1 MASNVSGPTFP
12 IALSTKLV
20 FTCSVLFPILLFN
33 FSFSLLSLIITVL
46 ELESLCL
53 LVLTTGSDISISMS
67 FSAAFLATSSANL
80 AAIAADSVLVGG
92 VPLGAGVFR
101 ALDSEDWG
109 GVGVLSGFSLL
120 MSSRMFFPVLGS
132 KMASGFFSLCGA

>member
-1 MASNVSGPTFP
+1 MASTVSGTTFP

-20 FTCSVLFPILLFN
+20 FTDSVLFPILLFN
-33 FSFSLLSLIITVL
+33 FSLLSLLSLTITVL

-53 LVLTTGSDISISMS
+53 LVLTTCSDVSISMS

-92 VPLGAGVFR
+92 VPL
-101 ALDSEDWG
+101 
-109 GVGVLSGFSLL
+109 
-120 MSSRMFFPVLGS
+120 
-132 KMASGFFSLCGA
+132 

>member
-1 MASNVSGPTFP
+1 MASTASGTTFP

-20 FTCSVLFPILLFN
+20 FTGSGLFPILLFN
-33 FSFSLLSLIITVL
+33 FSLLSLLSLTITVL

-53 LVLTTGSDISISMS
+53 LVLTGSDASISMS

-92 VPLGAGVFR
+92 VPL
-101 ALDSEDWG
+101 
-109 GVGVLSGFSLL
+109 
-120 MSSRMFFPVLGS
+120 
-132 KMASGFFSLCGA
+132 

>member
-1 MASNVSGPTFP
+1 MTSTVSGPIFP

-20 FTCSVLFPILLFN
+20 STDSVLFPILLFN
-33 FSFSLLSLIITVL
+33 FSLLSLLSLTITVL

-53 LVLTTGSDISISMS
+53 LVLTTGSDVSTSSMS

-92 VPLGAGVFR
+92 VPL
-101 ALDSEDWG
+101 
-109 GVGVLSGFSLL
+109 
-120 MSSRMFFPVLGS
+120 
-132 KMASGFFSLCGA
+132 